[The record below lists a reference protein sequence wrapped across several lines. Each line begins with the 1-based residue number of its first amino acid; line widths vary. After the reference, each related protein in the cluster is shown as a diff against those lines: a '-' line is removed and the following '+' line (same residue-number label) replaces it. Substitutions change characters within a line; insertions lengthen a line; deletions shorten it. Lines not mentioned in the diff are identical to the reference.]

1 MEQLIQEIQQG
12 NTNKFEI
19 LLQEY
24 HSVIKSVCRKFYLG
38 GSDYDD
44 LLQEARIALYI
55 AARDYNPQINP
66 NFEAFAYMV
75 IKRKVIS
82 AVRQSRRIKHEM
94 LTRSLSLHV
103 PVFEKELY
111 IDSLEDR
118 NYERSIENIEQPFS
132 IESYSRKV
140 RLTRLEQSVLNYY
153 LQGYTYEEMVKFIGK
168 NFKSI
173 DNAMQRVRKKIKDY
187 YQRDKI
193 VN

>member
-1 MEQLIQEIQQG
+1 M
-12 NTNKFEI
+12 F
-19 LLQEY
+19 
-24 HSVIKSVCRKFYLG
+24 RYL
-38 GSDYDD
+38 
-44 LLQEARIALYI
+44 
-55 AARDYNPQINP
+55 
-66 NFEAFAYMV
+66 
-75 IKRKVIS
+75 K
-82 AVRQSRRIKHEM
+82 
-94 LTRSLSLHV
+94 
-103 PVFEKELY
+103 KELY

-118 NYERSIENIEQPFS
+118 NYEGSIENIEQPFS

-173 DNAMQRVRKKIKDY
+173 DNAMQRLRKKIKDY